1 MGKLPESHACLEG
14 RGGFRHFH
22 LPATGGGDTPKSR
35 EHLHTVYAQM
45 IDANRENM
53 EQSLKQ
59 L

>member
-1 MGKLPESHACLEG
+1 MRVG
-14 RGGFRHFH
+14 RVGRVSPFSP
-22 LPATGGGDTPKSR
+22 PATGGGDTPKSR

-53 EQSLKQ
+53 EQSLKH